1 MLVLYEVFIR
11 FGISTPA
18 LYRFTN
24 KIFAFV
30 ACDKN
35 TSIWYIFYTYT
46 ESRSGRKSSQKGT
59 PKTRLQSNETI

>member
-1 MLVLYEVFIR
+1 MLVLYKVFIH